1 MADVAGAWDCT
12 MQSPMGPQVSVLTI
26 EPDGAGGFTGTNS
39 GAAGSIDVRDGKI
52 DGDTLKWKMD
62 VKRPMPITLDAT
74 ATVDGDTLTG
84 TVKLGAFGSAA
95 LKGTR
100 KQ

>member
-1 MADVAGAWDCT
+1 
-12 MQSPMGPQVSVLTI
+12 MGPQVSVLTI

-39 GAAGSIDVRDGKI
+39 GATGSIDVRDGKI

-84 TVKLGAFGSAA
+84 TVKLGAFGTAA